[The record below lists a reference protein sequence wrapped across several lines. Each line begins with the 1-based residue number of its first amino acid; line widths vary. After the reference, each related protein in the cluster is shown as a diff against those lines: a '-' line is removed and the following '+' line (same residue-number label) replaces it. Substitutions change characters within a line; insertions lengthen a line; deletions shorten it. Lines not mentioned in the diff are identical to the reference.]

1 MKVLVAED
9 DPISSRMLEA
19 SLQKWGFEVQATRDG
34 KEAWEVLRDTKGPLI
49 AILDWMMPEMDGTEV
64 CRRARQV
71 PYSVSP
77 YIILLTARAGR
88 QDVAAGLEAGANDY
102 VAKPFDHGEL
112 RARLLV
118 GVRILEL
125 QAVLTERVRQLEDA
139 LSRVKRL
146 QGLLPICSYCKR
158 VRNDDNYWQQ
168 VETFITQHSE
178 AAFSHGICPEC
189 YKKVVQPELERYPFP
204 RKRRS

>member
-77 YIILLTARAGR
+77 YIILLTARASR